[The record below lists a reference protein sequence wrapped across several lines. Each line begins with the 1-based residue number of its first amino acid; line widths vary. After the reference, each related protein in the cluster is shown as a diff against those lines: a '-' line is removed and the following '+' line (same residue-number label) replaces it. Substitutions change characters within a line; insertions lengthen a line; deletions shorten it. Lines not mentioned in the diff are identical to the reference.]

1 MGVTTDRKARS
12 WWARVVSA
20 ACVGGLAGLLLV
32 LPTVQA
38 IAMPSRVILLRHGEK
53 AGPYELCKVG
63 QRRAQALAEQYLGK
77 DATQALFRSEEKPAA
92 ILTITPHT
100 DETASPIAL
109 TWPMIVRGYSVV
121 QGHGLKDWYSA
132 FGPRTRQAVQDM
144 GDLPEW
150 EGKTIVVIWDNTRIV
165 QEKHPRYRT
174 DDISVTLYNLLGL
187 DALEGVPDEWADE
200 NYNYFWIID
209 FDPKTGKPVKFEM
222 KKQEFTGKY
231 ADLPQNDWGKPS
243 GLKKK
248 SGCALGRGSLKAKP

>member
-1 MGVTTDRKARS
+1 MTTDRTARS

-20 ACVGGLAGLLLV
+20 ACLGGLAGLLLV

-38 IAMPSRVILLRHGEK
+38 MAMPSRVILLRHGEK

-77 DATQALFRSEEKPAA
+77 DAEHTLFRPGEPPAA

-100 DETASPIAL
+100 DQTASPSAL

-144 GDLPEW
+144 RDLPEW
-150 EGKTIVVIWDNTRIV
+150 DGKAVVVIWDNTRIV
-165 QEKHPRYRT
+165 QEKHPRYRAA
-174 DDISVTLYNLLGL
+174 DISVTLHNLLGL
-187 DALEGVPDEWADE
+187 DALEGVPDEWADQ

-231 ADLPQNDWGKPS
+231 ADLPHNDWGKPS
-243 GLKKK
+243 GLKKS
-248 SGCALGRGSLKAKP
+248 SGCALGRGSLKARAF